1 MDETRLKR
9 IGFRAW
15 RRGFREADLILG
27 PFSDRY
33 CPQMNPA
40 ELDQF
45 EALIDQLDH
54 DIYDWLADKRPVPAE
69 FDTAV
74 FRHVQAFHRNL
85 PVAGGDLS
93 GS

>member
-1 MDETRLKR
+1 MTETRLKR

-27 PFSDRY
+27 PFSDQY
-33 CPQMNPA
+33 CPSMTTE

-45 EALIDQLDH
+45 EALLDQLDY
-54 DIYDWLADKRPVPAE
+54 DIYDWVADRRPVPPE
-69 FDTAV
+69 FDTPV
-74 FRHVQAFHRNL
+74 FKRLQIFQRNL

>member
-1 MDETRLKR
+1 MTETRLKR
-9 IGFRAW
+9 IAFRAW

-33 CPQMNPA
+33 CPDMTEA
-40 ELDQF
+40 ELDEF
-45 EALIDQLDH
+45 EHLLDQLDH
-54 DIYDWLADKRPVPAE
+54 DLYDWIAGRRPVPAE
-69 FDTAV
+69 FDGAM
-74 FRHVQAFHRNL
+74 FARLQDFQKNL

>member
-1 MDETRLKR
+1 MDEVRLKR
-9 IGFRAW
+9 IAFRAW

-33 CPQMNPA
+33 CPQMTTG
-40 ELDQF
+40 ELDAF
-45 EALIDQLDH
+45 ETLLDQLDH
-54 DIYDWLADKRPVPAE
+54 DLYDWLAGRRPVPDALN
-69 FDTAV
+69 TPV
-74 FRHVQAFHRNL
+74 FRALQDFHRSL

>member
-1 MDETRLKR
+1 MSETRLKR
-9 IGFRAW
+9 IAFRAW

-33 CPQMNPA
+33 CPDMTGA

-45 EALIDQLDH
+45 ERLLDQLDH
-54 DIYDWLADKRPVPAE
+54 DLYDWIAGRRPVPPE
-69 FDTAV
+69 LDGPM
-74 FRHVQAFHRNL
+74 FRRLQDFQKSL

>member
-27 PFSDRY
+27 PFSDCY
-33 CPQMNPA
+33 CPDMTET

-45 EALIDQLDH
+45 ESLINELDH
-54 DIYDWLADKRPVPAE
+54 DIYDWLAGKRPVPQA
-69 FDTAV
+69 FDTPV
-74 FRHVQAFHRNL
+74 FRRVQDFHRSL